1 MVRIIKS
8 ILSAVLSILLIA
20 NWIWGLLI
28 FADMPSIYTEQF
40 KNDVDII
47 IYLFA
52 ISFIVLIIEIIVI
65 KIAKIRG
72 SYLVLL
78 FGILSLLLW
87 GAQYNG
93 FNFTTREAIINLY
106 DKRIVTSGIVLG
118 VLSIGSQLLQ
128 ISLYYWRKR

>member
-1 MVRIIKS
+1 MRIIKS

-128 ISLYYWRKR
+128 ISL